1 MRHSGIFGAV
11 IEQALT
17 NGTMVRFRAEGSS
30 MYPTIRDGEAITIA
44 PVSAEEIVRG
54 DVLLYRHGTR
64 VLAHRLVGMTRC
76 GTEHVFVLR
85 GDAKAC
91 CDAPVEASAVVGKVV
106 NVVRG
111 GRVVRLCGRAA
122 RIRRAARV
130 AASRAK
136 HFGVRFER
144 IIRSTS

>member
-17 NGTMVRFRAEGSS
+17 NGTMVQFRAEGSS
-30 MYPTIRDGEAITIA
+30 MYPTIRDGETITIA
-44 PVSAEEIVRG
+44 PVSTEEIVRG
-54 DVLLYRHGTR
+54 DVLLCRHGAR
-64 VLAHRLVGMTRC
+64 VLAHRLVGKTRC
-76 GTEHVFVLR
+76 GAEHFFVLQ
-85 GDAKAC
+85 GDAKAG
-91 CDAPVEASAVVGKVV
+91 CDAPVEASAIVGKVV

-111 GRVVRLCGRAA
+111 GRVVRLCGRAP

-136 HFGVRFER
+136 HFG
-144 IIRSTS
+144 